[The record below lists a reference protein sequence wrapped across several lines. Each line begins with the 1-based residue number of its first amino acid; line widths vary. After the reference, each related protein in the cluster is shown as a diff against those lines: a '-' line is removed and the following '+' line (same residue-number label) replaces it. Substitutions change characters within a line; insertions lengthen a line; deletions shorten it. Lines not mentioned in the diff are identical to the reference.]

1 MSLQDT
7 LSQYWLSFQ
16 HGLFPWLAEELGPL
30 SERHKRLVQVLEFVR
45 VEELLPGTRG
55 SGAGRPPESR
65 AALARAFL
73 AKAVCRRA
81 HDSGAGRA
89 AAQRPDHLTLRRLC
103 GWESVGAVPSEATFS
118 RAFAGFA
125 TERVGRALARGLWS
139 RRTLQD
145 HLAGHVSR
153 DSTAIP
159 AREQPVRKSKPV
171 KQKRKRGRPRKGEER
186 RPQPTRLQ
194 RQGAMTLE
202 DLLEDLPRLCD
213 TGVKRNAQGY
223 QEKWNGYKLHIDAID
238 GGLPVSCLLTS
249 ASLHDSQAAIPL
261 AKLTAGRVDN
271 LYDLMDS
278 AYDAAEIRACSEQLG
293 HVPII
298 DPNPR
303 RDAHKKAELKREALA
318 RRRIGQLTPQAR
330 RYRERST
337 VERVNGRLKDE
348 FGGRHVRVRG
358 HTKVLCHLMFGIVT
372 LLVDQ
377 LMRLTL

>member
-16 HGLFPWLAEELGPL
+16 RGLFPWLAEELGPL

-55 SGAGRPPESR
+55 GGAGRPPESR

-73 AKAVCRRA
+73 AKAVFDVPTTRA
-81 HDSGAGRA
+81 LVERLRND
-89 AAQRPDHLTLRRLC
+89 PTLRRLC

-118 RAFAGFA
+118 RAFADFA
-125 TERVGRALARGLWS
+125 TSELAS
-139 RRTLQD
+139 RLHEAVVERTLQE

-159 AREQPVRKSKPV
+159 VREQPVRKSKPV
-171 KQKRKRGRPRKGEER
+171 KQKRKRGRPRKGEQR

-194 RQGAMTLE
+194 RQGSMTLE
-202 DLLEDLPRLCD
+202 ELLEDLPKLCD

-261 AKLTAGRVDN
+261 AQLTAGRVDN

-293 HVPII
+293 HVALI

-303 RDAHKKAELKREALA
+303 RDAEKKAELKREALA
-318 RRRIGQLTPQAR
+318 QRSIGQLTPQAR
-330 RYRERST
+330 RYHERST

-358 HTKVLCHLMFGIVT
+358 HAKVLCHLMFGVVA